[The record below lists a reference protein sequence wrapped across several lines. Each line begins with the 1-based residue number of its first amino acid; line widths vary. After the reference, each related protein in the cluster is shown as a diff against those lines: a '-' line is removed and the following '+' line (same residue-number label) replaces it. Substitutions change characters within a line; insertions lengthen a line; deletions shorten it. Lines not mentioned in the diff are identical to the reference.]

1 MKGEPAA
8 QVGYCHKIKALGG
21 TRGSLSSSL
30 DFQLSQGDQVFSA
43 CRPPPDTVDTR
54 GPSYANWLCPL
65 PLTPFRSSQ
74 LACPQG
80 LDLYLYT
87 LQPALLGTVPQGLRE
102 DASSTKHQPS
112 ELHPSS
118 TDDEKLT
125 AKYPPRRD
133 EMGSQPERAG
143 KGAPCLAFSPHDSSS
158 PSSWQ
163 NRKSPSPSAFCPF
176 SPPAPISK
184 ELPFHFYPFYPRYPF
199 LLPPHYLFT
208 YGALPSVQ
216 RSHLFMLPQDTSFP
230 TMAVPSLLMT
240 VNEPGHHSTQRNIL
254 LPYPGTCQASGQAL
268 PSQAQNPG
276 PRAALTYSPG
286 LECAGVA
293 APAKLGPQGSQTGR
307 AALPYP
313 LQKENGKIL
322 YKCNVCS
329 KTFGQLSNLKVH
341 LRVHSGERPFQCT
354 LCQKRFTQLAH
365 LQKHHLVHTG
375 ERPHECPTCH
385 KRFSS
390 SSNLKTHLRLHLEA
404 RPFQCSICL
413 SRFTQHVHLKMHH
426 RLHAPRSQ
434 GLAHAHLSLASLAC
448 PAPWNQGVLDLVV
461 VPSEKQMACHVDKIK
476 VSLTSGGNQE

>member
-8 QVGYCHKIKALGG
+8 QVGYCHKTKALGG

-30 DFQLSQGDQVFSA
+30 DFQLCQGDQVFSA
-43 CRPPPDTVDTR
+43 YRPPPDTVDAHD
-54 GPSYANWLCPL
+54 GPSYASWLTPL
-65 PLTPFRSSQ
+65 PLTPVRSSL

-87 LQPALLGTVPQGLRE
+87 LQPASLGTVPQGLRE
-102 DASSTKHQPS
+102 DALSTKHQPS
-112 ELHPSS
+112 ELHTNS
-118 TDDEKLT
+118 TDDEKLV
-125 AKYPPRRD
+125 AKYPPSRD
-133 EMGSQPERAG
+133 EIGRQPERAG
-143 KGAPCLAFSPHDSSS
+143 KGAPCPAFSPHDSSS
-158 PSSWQ
+158 PPPWQ
-163 NRKSPSPSAFCPF
+163 NRKSPSPLAFRPL

-184 ELPFHFYPFYPRYPF
+184 ELPFHFYPGYPL

-208 YGALPSVQ
+208 YGALPSLQ

-230 TMAVPSLLMT
+230 TMTVPSLLMT
-240 VNEPGHHSTQRNIL
+240 VNEPGHHSTQKDTL
-254 LPYPGTCQASGQAL
+254 LPYPGTCQASGQTL

-286 LECAGVA
+286 LECADVA
-293 APAKLGPQGSQTGR
+293 APAKLAPQGSQTGR

-404 RPFQCSICL
+404 QPFQCSICL

-434 GLAHAHLSLASLAC
+434 GLAHAHLSLASLAY
-448 PAPWNQGVLDLVV
+448 PAPCNQGVLDLVV
-461 VPSEKQMACHVDKIK
+461 VPSEKQMAWDMDKVK
-476 VSLTSGGNQE
+476 VSLTSGVNQE